1 MTYPPNVRTAPPP
14 VAPSPLPPRPSVPP
28 PGPAGAGGLREL
40 GRDGADRLR
49 RAART
54 EPGRLRL
61 LGAALALLVIVFG
74 AVTAWQSSDRYASAD
89 DVVSR
94 GQTVKDTAD
103 LYGALADADTQ
114 AATGFLAG
122 ATEPA
127 DVQAAYRGDV
137 SRAGTL
143 LSGVAENTAPGSRS
157 ADLIASISRQL
168 PVYTGLI
175 ERARA
180 ENRRGLPLGGAYL
193 RYANDRMTRPGG
205 ILPAAEA
212 LYTEESSQLGA
223 ESGAARTWPYAALA
237 LGVIALYAL
246 ARVQRRNYRHTNRVF
261 NRGLLTAT
269 AACTAALLW
278 LVAGQAL
285 GNIGLHNAD
294 RHGQRSLTALNAAR
308 INALK
313 ARADENLSLVSRG
326 SVVAADGKTDKYEVD
341 FGAKTKA
348 LSGDL
353 GRAES
358 LADDG
363 PGRTP
368 VAAAVDAV
376 ATWQTRHRLGSR
388 AGADGRFQDA
398 RAALDGSGTTS
409 EQAFNEVNKSIATAI
424 QHEQDEFTTSAKHG
438 RGALT
443 LVWLGAAVLAVLGAV
458 SAILGVGRR
467 LSEYR

>member
-14 VAPSPLPPRPSVPP
+14 AAPGPPLPP
-28 PGPAGAGGLREL
+28 PGPGPAGGLGAL
-40 GRDGADRLR
+40 WHDGSERLR

-61 LGAALALLVIVFG
+61 IGAALALVVIVFG
-74 AVTAWQSSDRYASAD
+74 AVTAWQSADRYASAD
-89 DVVSR
+89 DAVSR
-94 GQTVKDTAD
+94 GMTVKDTAD

-127 DVQAAYRGDV
+127 DVQDAYRADI
-137 SRAGTL
+137 SRAATL
-143 LSGVAENTAPGSRS
+143 LSGVAENAAPRSRS
-157 ADLIASISRQL
+157 AQLVASIGRQL

-212 LYTEESSQLGA
+212 LYTEESDQLGA
-223 ESGAARTWPYAALA
+223 ESGDAQTWPYAALA
-237 LGVIALYAL
+237 LGVITLLVLVRAQL
-246 ARVQRRNYRHTNRVF
+246 RNYRHTNRVF

-285 GNIGLHNAD
+285 GNLGLDNAD
-294 RHGQRSLTALNAAR
+294 RHGQSSLTALNAAR

-313 ARADENLSLVSRG
+313 ARADENLTLVSRG

-353 GRAES
+353 SRAKV
-358 LADDG
+358 LADDDR
-363 PGRTP
+363 GRAP
-368 VAAAVDAV
+368 VADAISAV
-376 ATWQTRHRLGSR
+376 AVWETRHAAGST

-398 RAALDGSGTTS
+398 RAAIDGPGGTS
-409 EQAFNEVNKSIATAI
+409 EQAFNEVNKRIATAI
-424 QHEQDEFTTSAKHG
+424 AHEQDQFTTSAKEG

-443 LVWLGAAVLAVLGAV
+443 LLWLGAAVLAVLGAV